1 MPKTVPARLDEFGAA
16 LHQLLLQLP
25 DHDAVTDT
33 LDYLLGALFALTRA
47 HELGFRDRTGA
58 HFSVYRPHL
67 ANYALK
73 IPKNQS
79 VNNLWT
85 AGFYFNSAIQRIAS
99 AFDRIPRMLGAKKKK
114 KVGAKRVF
122 TSAKERMTKV
132 NHTPSDK
139 WEKVYDEVN
148 AFKHDPEGRAA
159 GRTVAMTD
167 AIESFEQMLNLLNG
181 STAKL
186 AARY

>member
-1 MPKTVPARLDEFGAA
+1 MSKTVPARLDGFGVAI
-16 LHQLLLQLP
+16 HQLFLQLP
-25 DHDAVTDT
+25 NHDAVTDT
-33 LDYLLGALFALTRA
+33 LDYALGALFGLARA

-79 VNNLWT
+79 VNRLWM
-85 AGFYFNSAIQRIAS
+85 AGFYFNSAIQRIAA
-99 AFDRIPRMLGAKKKK
+99 AFDRVPQMLGAKKKK
-114 KVGAKRVF
+114 KVGTKRVS
-122 TSAKERMTKV
+122 TSAKERMTEV
-132 NHTPSDK
+132 NHSAFDK
-139 WEKVYDEVN
+139 WQKVYDEVN

-159 GRTVAMTD
+159 GRTVTMTD
-167 AIESFEQMLNLLNG
+167 SIESFEQMLNLLN
-181 STAKL
+181 ARKADL